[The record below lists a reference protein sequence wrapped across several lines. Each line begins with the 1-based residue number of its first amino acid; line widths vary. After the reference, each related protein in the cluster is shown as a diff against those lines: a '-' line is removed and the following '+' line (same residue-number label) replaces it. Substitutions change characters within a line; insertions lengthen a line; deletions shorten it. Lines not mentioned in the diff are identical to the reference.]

1 MRPFSEWYSFWVIV
15 WVLAFLGGA
24 GDSLAQGGPRAYPT
38 TKIQQLKAVERSAGF
53 KPTGN
58 FARSD
63 PRITAYYRCYYTA
76 KLELPESYN
85 GLKLREGTQQGC
97 ALDEKKYDVF
107 FYPVEAVASG
117 QAPVTQSLAEAST
130 DRLAMVV
137 PHEDFHDQ
145 VRRLPDLIGEAAA
158 TLIGFVT
165 AATAFDKQALDAD
178 LFLRKAEIVN
188 RYFDRL
194 RETYKSAREGAIS
207 HDTAREEQ
215 QRLLITL
222 QQECAA
228 IEPNPASFN
237 KCLPVANNAGLAF
250 DHSYTKYYPLLYR
263 VYVNCGKELRC
274 AAQKI
279 LSAPRKSEPEVARY
293 LAGM

>member
-1 MRPFSEWYSFWVIV
+1 MWGSPS
-15 WVLAFLGGA
+15 GCA
-24 GDSLAQGGPRAYPT
+24 GRSTPLVFEGKSRVKWTRRRPRACPT
-38 TKIQQLKAVERSAGF
+38 TEIQQLKAAEKSAGF
-53 KPTGN
+53 GPTGN
-58 FARSD
+58 FAHAD
-63 PRITAYYRCYYTA
+63 PRIAAYYRCYYTG
-76 KLELPESYN
+76 KLELPGSYD
-85 GLKLREGTQQGC
+85 GLKLREGTRHGC
-97 ALDEKKYDVF
+97 SLNEGKYDVF
-107 FYPVEAVASG
+107 FYPIEAVASG
-117 QAPVTQSLAEAST
+117 HAPVTQSLAQAST

-145 VRRLPDLIGEAAA
+145 VRRLPDPIGEAAA

-194 RETYKSAREGAIS
+194 SETYQSARRGALS
-207 HDTAREEQ
+207 REAARQEQ
-215 QRLLITL
+215 RRLLGNL

-237 KCLPVANNAGLAF
+237 KCLPAANNAGLAF

-263 VYVNCGKELRC
+263 VYVNCGKDLRC
-274 AAQKI
+274 TTQKI
-279 LSAPRKSEPEVARY
+279 LSAPRKPEVEVARY
-293 LAGM
+293 FAAM

>member
-1 MRPFSEWYSFWVIV
+1 MIV
-15 WVLAFLGGA
+15 WVLAAEAVAA
-24 GDSLAQGGPRAYPT
+24 GPETEIR
-38 TKIQQLKAVERSAGF
+38 QLKTVEDSAGF

-63 PRITAYYRCYYTA
+63 LRIAAYYRCYYTA

-85 GLKLREGTQQGC
+85 GLKLREGNEQGC
-97 ALDEKKYDVF
+97 TLDENKYDVF

-117 QAPVTQSLAEAST
+117 QSPITESLARAAPE
-130 DRLAMVV
+130 RLAMVV

-158 TLIGFVT
+158 TLVGFIIG
-165 AATAFDKQALDAD
+165 AAALNEPALDAD
-178 LFLRKAEIVN
+178 LFARKAEIVN

-194 RETYKSAREGAIS
+194 SAIYKSARGTLIS
-207 HDTAREEQ
+207 REAAREEK
-215 QRLLITL
+215 QRLLDTL
-222 QQECAA
+222 ERDCAA
-228 IEPNPASFN
+228 IEPIPGSFN
-237 KCLPVANNAGLAF
+237 KCLPVANNAGLSF

-263 VYVNCGKELRC
+263 VYVNCGKDLRC
-274 AAQKI
+274 TTQKI

-293 LAGM
+293 FAAM

>member
-1 MRPFSEWYSFWVIV
+1 MIV
-15 WVLAFLGGA
+15 WVLAFFSGA
-24 GDSLAQGGPRAYPT
+24 CDSPAQDRPRAGPET
-38 TKIQQLKAVERSAGF
+38 EIQQLKKAEKSAGF
-53 KPTGN
+53 GPTGN
-58 FARSD
+58 FARAD
-63 PRITAYYRCYYTA
+63 PRIAAYYRCYYTG
-76 KLELPESYN
+76 KLELPDSYD
-85 GLKLREGTQQGC
+85 GLKLREGTRQGC
-97 ALDEKKYDVF
+97 SLNESKYDVF

-117 QAPVTQSLAEAST
+117 QAPVTQSLAQAST

-178 LFLRKAEIVN
+178 LFSRKAEIVN

-194 RETYKSAREGAIS
+194 SETYQSARRGALS
-207 HDTAREEQ
+207 REAARQEQ
-215 QRLLITL
+215 RRLLGNL

-237 KCLPVANNAGLAF
+237 KCLPAANNAGLAF

-263 VYVNCGKELRC
+263 VYVNCGKDLRC
-274 AAQKI
+274 TTQKI
-279 LSAPRKSEPEVARY
+279 LSAPRKPEVEVGRY
-293 LAGM
+293 FAAM